1 MTADERA
8 SIPIDALPQPVLRY
22 TEEDDQLTLEATND
36 AFHDAFHDAA
46 AGTPLGDLL
55 ATLRASDSPSVD
67 RLVRGGGV
75 KTTLS
80 TQDGTQT
87 YRLQRSA
94 GDEPEGFLVFSPVER
109 ERAGGDSVGI
119 GTVASAL
126 THDLRN
132 PLDVAKARLRAAEE
146 TGDSEHFDAAAR
158 AHDRMEQLIQ
168 DVLTLARGDAVVQ
181 PEPDVDVAEAVAD
194 AWESVDTQSAELDS
208 ADTLPRVTA
217 DPGRVRRVFENLFRN
232 AVEHGSTRNPTASQS
247 DDAVENGSASP
258 GSQARQGAVERG
270 RRDGPQER
278 QTGEGS
284 AEITVTV
291 GALET
296 GGVYVA
302 DDGDGIPP
310 SERETV
316 FDPGYTRTEQGT
328 GLGLAI
334 VERIVDAHGWQ
345 VSVTESDRG
354 GARFE
359 IRC

>member
-1 MTADERA
+1 MTADERV
-8 SIPIDALPQPVLRY
+8 SIPIDALPQPVVRY
-22 TEEDDQLTLEATND
+22 TEADDRLTVTATND
-36 AFHDAFHDAA
+36 AFGDAFGDAA
-46 AGTPLGDLL
+46 AGTPIEDLL
-55 ATLRASDSPSVD
+55 ATLSASDSPPVD
-67 RLVRGGGV
+67 RVVRGDSV
-75 KTTLS
+75 ETTLS

-87 YRLQRSA
+87 YHLQRSV
-94 GDEPEGFLVFSPVER
+94 GEQSGPFLVFSPVER
-109 ERAGGDSVGI
+109 ERASGDSVGI

-208 ADTLPRVTA
+208 TDALPRVTA

-232 AVEHGSTRNPTASQS
+232 AVEHGSTRNRTAEQS
-247 DDAVENGSASP
+247 DDAVEHGSTSP
-258 GSQARQGAVERG
+258 DSQARQDAVEHG
-270 RRDGPQER
+270 HRDGARER
-278 QTGEGS
+278 QTDDGS
-284 AEITVTV
+284 AAITVTV
-291 GALET
+291 GALEN
-296 GGVYVA
+296 GVYVA
-302 DDGDGIPP
+302 DDGNGIPP

-316 FDPGYTRTEQGT
+316 FEPGYTRTEQGT

-334 VERIVDAHGWQ
+334 VERIVEAHDWQ
-345 VSVTESDRG
+345 VSVTESEHG

>member
-1 MTADERA
+1 MTADERV

-22 TEEDDQLTLEATND
+22 TEEGDRLTVDATND
-36 AFHDAFHDAA
+36 AFNDAFDDAA
-46 AGTPLGDLL
+46 AGTPIEDLL
-55 ATLRASDSPSVD
+55 ATLSASDTPSVD
-67 RLVRGGGV
+67 RLVRGNSA
-75 KTTLS
+75 TATLS
-80 TQDGTQT
+80 TQTGTQT

-94 GDEPEGFLVFSPVER
+94 GGESGQFLVFSPVGGEQ
-109 ERAGGDSVGI
+109 AGGDSVGI

-132 PLDVAKARLRAAEE
+132 PLDVAEARLRAAEE
-146 TGDSEHFDAAAR
+146 TGDGEHFDAAAR

-208 ADTLPRVTA
+208 ADTLPKVTA

-232 AVEHGSTRNPTASQS
+232 AVEHGSTRNRTAQQS
-247 DDAVENGSASP
+247 DDAVEH
-258 GSQARQGAVERG
+258 G
-270 RRDGPQER
+270 RRDASQER
-278 QTGEGS
+278 QTGEGNR
-284 AEITVTV
+284 EITVTV
-291 GALET
+291 GALEG

-302 DDGDGIPP
+302 DDGSGIPQ

-334 VERIVDAHGWQ
+334 VERIVDAHDWQ
-345 VSVTESDRG
+345 VSVTESDQG